1 MEVKRVC
8 SQVVN
13 FLNKVKPAHIS
24 TIYAKVGY
32 PTLHNVVMTMKL
44 APASV
49 EHTIAYVPAV
59 KEIVGK
65 KDPTDGI
72 KYISPHHVVS
82 ASGVTQVNSDH
93 FLSNT
98 LRLTKD
104 GKPIGTISMY
114 GSASLNGVGSNNVH
128 LALFCLHIGRLLLYR
143 LGYVKMVVKEV
154 CLHNKVFSGELGHNV
169 DISRMCE
176 EDMNC
181 IKCRGTFQ
189 AAMYF
194 QVAGDRICM
203 AVVFKTGRV
212 ILMAVRE
219 KRSEAEVIDSLKAT
233 VSRYRVTVSD
243 AKNSVNPEFL
253 RMQNDLRVVL
263 SSLTPEEIMMD
274 AFALKTLISER
285 LATCTTKP
293 TKTLGKK
300 RGRRPSEPTTTTVV
314 KKRKNNII

>member
-1 MEVKRVC
+1 
-8 SQVVN
+8 
-13 FLNKVKPAHIS
+13 
-24 TIYAKVGY
+24 
-32 PTLHNVVMTMKL
+32 MTMKL

-65 KDPTDGI
+65 KDPTDGV

-98 LRLTKD
+98 LRVTKD

-128 LALFCLHIGRLLLYR
+128 LALFCLHTGRLLLYR

-169 DISRMCE
+169 DISKMCE

-181 IKCRGTFQ
+181 IKCRGTFP

-194 QVAGDRICM
+194 QVTGNRICM

-219 KRSEAEVIDSLKAT
+219 KRSEAEVIESLKAT

-243 AKNSVNPEFL
+243 TKNSVNPEFMK
-253 RMQNDLRVVL
+253 MQNDLRNVL

-274 AFALKTLISER
+274 ALKLKSLISER
-285 LATCTTKP
+285 LETYTAKP
-293 TKTLGKK
+293 TKVVGKK
-300 RGRRPSEPTTTTVV
+300 RGRRPAEPTKPKEPP
-314 KKRKNNII
+314 KKRKKNLFQ